1 MKHEY
6 EQCSL
11 ETLEGIERA
20 EELKEKGWTAIDST
34 PFSITMV
41 KWTSDKINLRF

>member
-1 MKHEY
+1 MKHEF
-6 EQCSL
+6 EKCSL

-20 EELKEKGWTAIDST
+20 EELKEKGWTAMDNT

-41 KWTSDKINLRF
+41 KWIGGDTDG